1 MLLFFHI
8 LKILTRLYMEK
19 RLTKSQLMAALSETW
34 GISKKEA
41 VDGYDAFVNLVYKE
55 IRRSGEIML
64 PGLGKMAK
72 KHRNARMGRNPATG
86 EQISIP
92 AKTVLK
98 FSVNK
103 AAKDALL

>member
-1 MLLFFHI
+1 MD
-8 LKILTRLYMEK
+8 K
-19 RLTKSQLMAALSETW
+19 RLTKSQLMTAMAEKW
-34 GISKKEA
+34 GLSKKEA
-41 VDGYDAFVNLVYKE
+41 TEMYESLVGLIYDEVG
-55 IRRSGEIML
+55 RCGEIML

-86 EQISIP
+86 EQIHIP

-98 FSVNK
+98 FGVNK